1 VPKTNKKKLALLLG
15 LEADQEEQ
23 SSLLMLKVDPEADPE
38 ADPGQNLLPI
48 SLSFLAFILWT
59 LDAWTRNAPT
69 ATPYTGSMKGK
80 IHLR

>member
-1 VPKTNKKKLALLLG
+1 VLKINKKKLALLLD

-23 SSLLMLKVDPEADPE
+23 SSLLMLKVGPE

-48 SLSFLAFILWT
+48 SRSFLAFVLWT

-69 ATPYTGSMKGK
+69 VMPYTGSMKGK
-80 IHLR
+80 RHLR